1 MRALFSKN
9 LKFLIIIF
17 ILYNSY
23 SVANTLKLIITP
35 KQDLHAGRIHDGAE
49 LATIHVSGMSEPC
62 LLNVWIEYPNQETMP
77 GHYILTD
84 RNKIG
89 GGFNVRLTGDNLK
102 PDFQSGKGVLI
113 ALPSR
118 LTTLNLLSNGD
129 QSIESNVFSM
139 QVSAQCLNQ

>member
-1 MRALFSKN
+1 MRALFSKKLN
-9 LKFLIIIF
+9 FLLIIF
-17 ILYNSY
+17 IISNRY
-23 SVANTLKLIITP
+23 SVANPLKIVITP
-35 KQDLHAGRIHDGAE
+35 KQDLHAGKIHDGSE
-49 LATIHVSGMSEPC
+49 LATIHVSGMSDSC

-77 GHYILTD
+77 GHYIVKG

-102 PDFQSGKGVLI
+102 SDSQSGKGVLI

-129 QSIESNVFSM
+129 QSIESNLFSM